1 MSQNISDHP
10 AAIIGA
16 GLAGSALAILLSEA
30 GLPYILLEKTRSAH
44 HKVCG
49 EFISW
54 EALHYLN
61 ELGIDLPALGAHKI
75 TGCRLIYKDK
85 TIQKA
90 LPAEAWSLS
99 RKKLDQ
105 ALIDR
110 VSTLNSNQIRRGVTV
125 KNLQHDDNYWRVHL
139 TREKSFNA
147 DTIFLANGK
156 HDIKTFRRVQ
166 PASTEFIGFKMYFR
180 LSDSMRDEL
189 AHHVEIILFKGGYA
203 GLEPIED
210 NCANLCFL
218 IDKKIFAQCG
228 KNWSNLLDY
237 LRQQS
242 AHLTLRLNDA
252 QALLDSPLAIA
263 NIPYGYMYDQEQTA
277 ASLYRLGDQA
287 AVIHS
292 FTGDGMSM
300 ALHSAFVA
308 AQSYQRGQSASQYQ
322 KQIRTQFS
330 PSVKTAQW
338 LARLMLCEP
347 YKKLAFNFLRCFPF
361 LLPLIFKATR
371 LAHKV
376 DQL

>member
-1 MSQNISDHP
+1 MPQNISDHP
-10 AAIIGA
+10 AVIIGA

-30 GLPYILLEKTRSAH
+30 GRPYILLEKTRSAH

-54 EALHYLN
+54 EAVHYLQK
-61 ELGIDLPALGAHKI
+61 LGIDLPALGAHKI
-75 TGCRLIYKDK
+75 TDCRLVYKNK
-85 TIQKA
+85 TIQRA
-90 LPAEAWSLS
+90 LPAPAWSLS

-110 VSTLNSNQIRRGVTV
+110 VSTSNSSQIRRGVTV
-125 KNLQHDDNYWRVHL
+125 KNLQHDDPHWRVDL
-139 TREKSFNA
+139 SREKSLTA

-156 HDIKTFRRVQ
+156 HDIKTFRR
-166 PASTEFIGFKMYFR
+166 AESAATEFIGFKMYFR
-180 LSDSMRDEL
+180 LNAPMRDAL
-189 AHHVEIILFKGGYA
+189 AHHVEIILFEGGYA

-210 NCANLCFL
+210 DCANLCFL
-218 IDKKIFAQCG
+218 IHKEIYAQCG
-228 KNWSNLLDY
+228 KNWSTLLDY

-242 AHLTLRLNDA
+242 PHLTLRLDDA
-252 QALLDSPLAIA
+252 EALLESPLAIA
-263 NIPYGYMYDQEQTA
+263 NIPYGYLYDQEQTNL
-277 ASLYRLGDQA
+277 SLFRLGDQA

-308 AQSYQRGQSASQYQ
+308 AQSYLAGQSASQYQ
-322 KQIRTQFS
+322 DQICSQFS

-338 LARLMLCEP
+338 LARLMLSEP
-347 YKKLAFNFLRCFPF
+347 YKKFAFRFLRCFPF
-361 LLPLIFKATR
+361 LLPVIFKATR

-376 DQL
+376 EQL